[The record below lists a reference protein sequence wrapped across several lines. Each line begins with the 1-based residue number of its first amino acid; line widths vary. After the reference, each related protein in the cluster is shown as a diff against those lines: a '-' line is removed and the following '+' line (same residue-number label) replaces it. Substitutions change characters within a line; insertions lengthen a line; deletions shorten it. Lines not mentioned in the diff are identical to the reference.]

1 MKTTVLATLIVL
13 ASAAPAFA
21 QDEAPAPEMAETM
34 EAPAEAMTINNSIEE
49 LMGTEATAA
58 ILQKHIPGIDQH
70 PAYDQ
75 FKGMSL
81 IELQPW
87 SAGAVTDEIIAA
99 VTAELEALTA

>member
-1 MKTTVLATLIVL
+1 MKTAAFAALLTFTA
-13 ASAAPAFA
+13 AAPAFA
-21 QDEAPAPEMAETM
+21 QDEAPATEMADTM
-34 EAPAEAMTINNSIEE
+34 EAPAEAMTIDNSIEE

-81 IELQPW
+81 VELQPW